1 MENNDI
7 DGNGIFQGK
16 VLGQL
21 LLIYSE
27 DEGTLNNKKLQTYF
41 KGEGIEYKTKAPIN
55 QVERMIRTIK
65 K

>member
-41 KGEGIEYKTKAPIN
+41 KGKGIEYTKKPLL
-55 QVERMIRTIK
+55 IRLK
-65 K
+65 E

>member
-1 MENNDI
+1 MENNDT

-41 KGEGIEYKTKAPIN
+41 KREGIEYTTKAPIN